1 MLLKNRSS
9 PLLLGG
15 LLRKPPNRS
24 LCKKSAKPSER
35 RSSLSL
41 YESRVNELV
50 SGTVKKLGRDSV
62 IVDLGNNA
70 EGILTRE
77 HLIPREIFRIGDR
90 LRAML
95 VEIRPDN
102 RGPQLILSRTS
113 LDDVDRAVQDQSA
126 RDL

>member
-1 MLLKNRSS
+1 MQKVRE
-9 PLLLGG
+9 
-15 LLRKPPNRS
+15 
-24 LCKKSAKPSER
+24 AER
-35 RSSLSL
+35 DQIAAA
-41 YESRVNELV
+41 YDGKVNSIV

-77 HLIPREIFRIGDR
+77 HLIPREIFRVGDR

-95 VEIRPDN
+95 VEIKSDN

-113 LDDVDRAVQDQSA
+113 RQMLVELFKIEVPEISEDGI
-126 RDL
+126 